1 MVAGGG
7 ESAALRGQWRGG
19 AEVNLSVNGI
29 MADSFKTWQPF
40 GEGAGGFRT
49 LARDRRTLKGVHAFG
64 LLRMTAWFFA
74 GHCARIMQVAGS

>member
-1 MVAGGG
+1 M
-7 ESAALRGQWRGG
+7 
-19 AEVNLSVNGI
+19 NLDAYYIYMYNSTYTYRERERERERER
-29 MADSFKTWQPF
+29 FKI
-40 GEGAGGFRT
+40 RT